1 MLIVSWHCG
10 QKTGKLF
17 NYFLRNKVIQMP
29 KNFTFVS
36 VEKRKS
42 YGDAERQVL
51 SITTV
56 AVGVS

>member
-1 MLIVSWHCG
+1 
-10 QKTGKLF
+10 
-17 NYFLRNKVIQMP
+17 MP

-36 VEKRKS
+36 VEKRKR
-42 YGDAERQVL
+42 YGDVERQVL